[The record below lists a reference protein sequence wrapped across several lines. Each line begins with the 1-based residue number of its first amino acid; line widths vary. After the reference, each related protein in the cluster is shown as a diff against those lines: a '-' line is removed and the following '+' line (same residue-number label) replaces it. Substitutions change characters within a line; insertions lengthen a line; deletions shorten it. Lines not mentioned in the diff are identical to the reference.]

1 MQVLKGCLAAK
12 NRFKSKM
19 SKTKYSMS
27 FSKMAAVTREEVMTA
42 SKRAEDSVKAV
53 ANSTKVKK
61 ILRFATLPSRQLR
74 TAPR

>member
-1 MQVLKGCLAAK
+1 MVLLQVLKGCLAAK

-27 FSKMAAVTREEVMTA
+27 FTKMAAVTREEVITA

-53 ANSTKVKK
+53 ANSNKVKK
-61 ILRFATLPSRQLR
+61 ILCRKIVAR
-74 TAPR
+74 